1 MSYKIGSQ
9 IMLLRIK
16 NFIAVD
22 EGKLLCLTTM
32 ISFYSSLVGKF
43 TDRVKKMSNLFKN
56 MVIFNQLG

>member
-32 ISFYSSLVGKF
+32 ISFYSCLVGKF

>member
-32 ISFYSSLVGKF
+32 ILFYSCLVGKF